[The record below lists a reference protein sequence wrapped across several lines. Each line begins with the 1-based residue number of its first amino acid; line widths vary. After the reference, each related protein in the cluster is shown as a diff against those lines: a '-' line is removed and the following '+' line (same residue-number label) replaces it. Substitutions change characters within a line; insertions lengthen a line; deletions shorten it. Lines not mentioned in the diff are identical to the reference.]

1 MKRSLLRIAFW
12 GTLLPF
18 ASCSVMKDSA
28 KSTSDNFPKLSL
40 EAHRGG
46 RGLYPEE
53 SIAAMKNAIDFA
65 KVTTLEMDCHITKDR
80 KVVVFHDDYLNPKFV
95 LKPNGTEISDKD
107 KPLRIYDMLYKDLV
121 KYDIGSKFYKEF
133 PEQKKQVTRIAKL
146 ADLIDSTEAY
156 ANLKRKAPMFY
167 NIEVKSKEDK
177 DGIFHPRVEEF
188 VDLMVQVITDKKI
201 AARTVIQSFDSRA
214 INYLHKAYP
223 QIKVSYLI
231 DANHTKSIE
240 QTIAALGFTP
250 FIISPHHKIVRS
262 DYVKQCHK
270 AGIKVIPWTVN
281 TKEEIEQLK
290 AAKVDGIISDYPNLF

>member
-1 MKRSLLRIAFW
+1 
-12 GTLLPF
+12 
-18 ASCSVMKDSA
+18 MKDSA
-28 KSTSDNFPKLSL
+28 KSNSGNFPKLSL

-53 SIAAMKNAIDFA
+53 SIAAMKNAIDLA

-95 LKPNGTEISDKD
+95 LKPNGSEISDKD
-107 KPLRIYDMLYKDLV
+107 KPLRIYDMLYKELI

-146 ADLIDSTEAY
+146 SDLIDSTEAY
-156 ANLKRKAPMFY
+156 ASVKRKAPMFY

-201 AARTVIQSFDSRA
+201 ASRTVIQSFDSRA
-214 INYLHKAYP
+214 IKYLHKAYP

-231 DANHTKSIE
+231 DANYTKSVE

-250 FIISPHHKIVRS
+250 FIISPHYKIATR
-262 DYVKQCHK
+262 DFIAQCHK
-270 AGIKVIPWTVN
+270 ADIKVIPWTVN
-281 TKEEIEQLK
+281 TKDEIEQLK
-290 AAKVDGIISDYPNLF
+290 AVKVDGIISDYPNLF

>member
-1 MKRSLLRIAFW
+1 
-12 GTLLPF
+12 
-18 ASCSVMKDSA
+18 
-28 KSTSDNFPKLSL
+28 
-40 EAHRGG
+40 
-46 RGLYPEE
+46 
-53 SIAAMKNAIDFA
+53 
-65 KVTTLEMDCHITKDR
+65 
-80 KVVVFHDDYLNPKFV
+80 
-95 LKPNGTEISDKD
+95 
-107 KPLRIYDMLYKDLV
+107 
-121 KYDIGSKFYKEF
+121 
-133 PEQKKQVTRIAKL
+133 
-146 ADLIDSTEAY
+146 
-156 ANLKRKAPMFY
+156 MFY

-231 DANHTKSIE
+231 DANHTKSVE

-250 FIISPHHKIVRS
+250 FIISPHYKIVTS

-281 TKEEIEQLK
+281 MKEEIEQLK
-290 AAKVDGIISDYPNLF
+290 AVKVDGIISDYPNLF

>member
-1 MKRSLLRIAFW
+1 
-12 GTLLPF
+12 
-18 ASCSVMKDSA
+18 MKDSA
-28 KSTSDNFPKLSL
+28 KSNSDNFPKLSL

-53 SIAAMKNAIDFA
+53 SITAMKNAIDLA

-95 LKPNGTEISDKD
+95 LKPNGAEISDKD
-107 KPLRIYDMLYKDLV
+107 KPLRIYDMLYKDLI

-146 ADLIDSTEAY
+146 SDLIDSTEAY
-156 ANLKRKAPMFY
+156 ASLIRKAPMFY

-177 DGIFHPRVEEF
+177 DGILHPRVEEF
-188 VDLMVQVITDKKI
+188 VDLMIQVITDRKI
-201 AARTVIQSFDSRA
+201 ASRTVIQSFDSRA
-214 INYLHKAYP
+214 IKYLHKAYP

-231 DANHTKSIE
+231 DANYTKSVE

-250 FIISPHHKIVRS
+250 FIISPHYKIATS

-281 TKEEIEQLK
+281 TKQEIEQLK
-290 AAKVDGIISDYPNLF
+290 AVKVDGIISDYPNLF

>member
-1 MKRSLLRIAFW
+1 
-12 GTLLPF
+12 
-18 ASCSVMKDSA
+18 MKDSA
-28 KSTSDNFPKLSL
+28 KSNSDNFPKLSL

-53 SIAAMKNAIDFA
+53 SIAAMKNAIDLT

-95 LKPNGTEISDKD
+95 LKPNGAEISDKD
-107 KPLRIYDMLYKDLV
+107 KPLRIYDMLYKDLI

-146 ADLIDSTEAY
+146 SDLIDSTEAY
-156 ANLKRKAPMFY
+156 ASVKRKAPMFY

-188 VDLMVQVITDKKI
+188 VDLIVQVITDKKI
-201 AARTVIQSFDSRA
+201 ATRTVIQSFDSRA
-214 INYLHKAYP
+214 IKYLHKAYP

-231 DANHTKSIE
+231 DANYTKSVG
-240 QTIAALGFTP
+240 QTITDLGFTP
-250 FIISPHHKIVRS
+250 FIISPHYKIATR
-262 DYVKQCHK
+262 DFITQCHK
-270 AGIKVIPWTVN
+270 AEIKVIPWTVN
-281 TKEEIEQLK
+281 TKDEIEQLK
-290 AAKVDGIISDYPNLF
+290 AVKVDGIISDYPNLF

>member
-1 MKRSLLRIAFW
+1 
-12 GTLLPF
+12 
-18 ASCSVMKDSA
+18 MKDSA

-231 DANHTKSIE
+231 DANHTKSVE

-250 FIISPHHKIVRS
+250 FIISPHYKIVTS

-290 AAKVDGIISDYPNLF
+290 AVKVDGIISDYPNLF